1 MEAGHSIS
9 RHTAIVW
16 LFVSA
21 WFTPTVSSNLG
32 QTHTHHLF
40 ISIFFSCSVTVSISL
55 SLTTHTHRHTVIDG
69 PVMISACI
77 VDEGHAA
84 MVTGA
89 VSDSP
94 CPPVC
99 VCRLSV
105 FADLTL
111 WVVASSLFIYFCI
124 LMCVFCVFVCLCNYL
139 CLCVD
144 VCICACMCVCLFAF
158 CMFMCFFSCLREPM
172 WVWIIAIMSC
182 LSVNSTLC
190 STKPEVC
197 LWELQAIN

>member
-1 MEAGHSIS
+1 MIAGGCVFSSINRNSVRLDLLLYGS
-9 RHTAIVW
+9 RT
-16 LFVSA
+16 LYQ
-21 WFTPTVSSNLG
+21 
-32 QTHTHHLF
+32 QTHSYCLVVCFSLIHSHCELQFGPNTHTPSLYIYLLF
-40 ISIFFSCSVTVSISL
+40 LFCYSL
-55 SLTTHTHRHTVIDG
+55 YLTLFNYTHTHRHTVIDG

-172 WVWIIAIMSC
+172 
-182 LSVNSTLC
+182 
-190 STKPEVC
+190 
-197 LWELQAIN
+197 